1 MWDKK
6 VKMMKFNGYTRYN
19 NEDEFIFQ
27 NYQKGEINEEYTIKK
42 VKIGSQIV
50 LYLVNDL
57 GKKIKAYINIS
68 LDKKHAYKG
77 CMQSCNSFFSC

>member
-6 VKMMKFNGYTRYN
+6 VKMMKFNGYTRYS

-50 LYLVNDL
+50 LYLVDDL

-68 LDKKHAYKG
+68 LDKKTCLWRLHAEL
-77 CMQSCNSFFSC
+77 